1 MACPGGQKF
10 LEMTY
15 YAKLVGKLKVLGRI
29 SRFEYFM
36 GRPGPIT
43 IEKLGILFRANYE
56 KSPTL
61 PRKLFFEFRPKITAE
76 LFIDNEYATPTFT

>member
-1 MACPGGQKF
+1 MPRGPKISGNDLLRQISGEIKSFGA
-10 LEMTY
+10 
-15 YAKLVGKLKVLGRI
+15 RI